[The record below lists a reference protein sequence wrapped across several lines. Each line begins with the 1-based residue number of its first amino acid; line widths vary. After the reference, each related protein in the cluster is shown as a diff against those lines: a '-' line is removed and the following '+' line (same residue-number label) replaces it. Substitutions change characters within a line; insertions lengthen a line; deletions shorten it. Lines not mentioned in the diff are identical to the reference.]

1 MKIKNLMAFF
11 VIALVASCGK
21 DKTDAP
27 DQGTTS
33 SYVNLKPGS
42 SWTYHELDSSGS
54 TPKSSDY
61 TVTSTSN
68 DTTINSKTYHVYSYS
83 YGGSQYLNLTGNNYY
98 QFDTVPINGG
108 GSVERIYL
116 EANLAVGGT
125 WSQTFSLNLQ
135 NIPVPLTVT
144 NKVVEKLA
152 SLVVDNITYD
162 NVIHVS
168 STISSS
174 LIPAASLTSSID
186 SYYAQNYGLI
196 QNNTLVNLNYMGFKQ
211 NVNTKTQLTSAILK

>member
-1 MKIKNLMAFF
+1 M
-11 VIALVASCGK
+11 VIVLVASCGK
-21 DKTDAP
+21 AKTDAP
-27 DQGTTS
+27 APGNTS
-33 SYVNLKPGS
+33 SYVNLKPAS
-42 SWTYHELDSSGS
+42 LWTYHESDSSGT

-83 YGGSQYLNLTGNNYY
+83 YGGSQYLNLTGSNYY

-116 EANLAVGGT
+116 EDNLAVGGT
-125 WSQTFSLNLQ
+125 WSQTFTLNIQ

-144 NKVVEKLA
+144 NKVVEKLN
-152 SLVVDNITYD
+152 SFVVNNITYN

-168 STISSS
+168 SSISSS
-174 LIPAASLTSSID
+174 PLIPAASLTSSID
-186 SYYAQNYGLI
+186 SYYAPNYGLI
-196 QNNTLVNLNYMGFKQ
+196 QNTTLVNLNYMGFIQ
-211 NVNTKTQLTSAILK
+211 NVNTKTQLTSAVLK